1 MPNLCEDKLCTGCG
15 ACASACPKRCITMQ
29 PDEEG
34 FLRPFVDEAAC
45 VNCGLCQSACPILH
59 TVERVQVQTVAYA
72 AWNTD
77 ETVRAHSTS
86 GGVFTLLCQFVL
98 ERGGAVFGAA
108 YADDFSVV
116 HCCVEK
122 QEDIAKLR
130 TAKYAQSKLG
140 DSFKRVKELLEQ
152 GRYVLF
158 SGTPCQ
164 IGGLQ
169 TFLGKAY
176 ERLLTVDLVCHGVPS
191 PAVWARYVQ
200 YRSEQ
205 DANGEFPFAI
215 NLRSKET
222 GWAGYSIRFDYASG
236 KTYSMPNGKDPY
248 LRCFVKDLC
257 LRPSCYACK
266 FKGVSRS
273 SDFTLGDYWGVW
285 SQKPELNDNKGTS
298 IVLLHSE
305 KAKAIWQQITP
316 HMKAEPVEVER
327 CFAENPAA
335 LCAAKAPEGRSAFL
349 SRYQTE
355 DFSTLVDELAPIPA
369 PQKARSGVASLLHR
383 AASKAKRMFLDE

>member
-15 ACASACPKRCITMQ
+15 ACASACPKRCNTMH
-29 PDEEG
+29 PEEEG
-34 FLRPFVDEAAC
+34 LRRRLDDEAAC
-45 VNCGLCQSACPILH
+45 VNCGLCQSACTILH
-59 TVERVQVQTVAYA
+59 TVERVQVKTVAYA
-72 AWNTD
+72 ALNTD
-77 ETVRAHSTS
+77 EIIRAHSTS

-140 DSFKRVKELLEQ
+140 DSFKRAKELLEQ

-205 DANGEFPFAI
+205 DANGEFPCAI

-305 KAKAIWQQITP
+305 KAKAIWQQIAP

-369 PQKARSGVASLLHR
+369 PQKARSSVASLLHR